1 MEKHNEMT
9 MGRVVPLTSIA
20 ATSAA
25 LPKFVDPRTYRAP
38 DHELMDM
45 LDGTRNRNARAN
57 VTLVD
62 VSVKLLHP
70 LAKLPEYAHDT
81 DSCFDI
87 FAIEYCE
94 LEPGDLAVIET
105 GISIQAAPNWDFR
118 VEDKSGL
125 SRQGITV
132 RGGVIDAGYTGAMS
146 VVLVNEG
153 YARYLVEPGDKVA
166 QVRVQPRYRA
176 VFSLV
181 DELES
186 RDRGDNGYGST
197 GLKARPQ

>member
-1 MEKHNEMT
+1 MEKPNEMT
-9 MGRVVPLTSIA
+9 IGRAVPLAGVVSTA
-20 ATSAA
+20 G

-38 DHELMDM
+38 DSELMDM
-45 LDGTRNRNARAN
+45 LDGTRNRNLPPTY
-57 VTLVD
+57 VP

-70 LAKLPEYAHDT
+70 RAKLPEYAHDT

-87 FAIEYCE
+87 FAVDYCE